1 MLHFCSNNLK
11 KKDIRDNT
19 CSGNAGWF
27 NGRWSCSIVI
37 PPAPPLIP
45 KYYYKMINI

>member
-11 KKDIRDNT
+11 KKDIWDST
-19 CSGNAGWF
+19 CSGNAVW
-27 NGRWSCSIVI
+27 WSCSIVV